1 METIILIPDSFKGTL
16 TSRQVCEAM
25 ERAVLRRKPR
35 ARVISIPVADGGEG
49 TVEAFLTAMG
59 GERVECTVCGPH
71 FAPMTAF
78 YGLLPD
84 STAVI
89 EMAACAG
96 LPLAGKKKNPER
108 TTTYGVGQLIMD
120 ALDKGARKFLIGLG
134 GSATND
140 GGCGC
145 AAACGVRFYES
156 HGSSFVPSGRN
167 LNEIEKI
174 AMTYADPRLKEC
186 TFTVLCDID
195 NPLCGP
201 TGAAAVFG
209 PQKGADEEM
218 VGRLDMG
225 LRHLA
230 RRWLEDLGK
239 DLLFLPG
246 GGAAG
251 GMGAGMAAFFGGT
264 LRPGIDLL
272 LDTVGFDD
280 LAKDASLV
288 FTGEGK
294 LDGQTARGK
303 AICGIARRAKGL
315 GLPVIALVGGS
326 EGELAALHSEGL
338 TAVFSINRPHTGLYM
353 PRMIWKEMYDF
364 SPDSVL
370 LVLSNEA
377 YDPDEYIR
385 DYDAFVSEVNA
396 HA

>member
-1 METIILIPDSFKGTL
+1 
-16 TSRQVCEAM
+16 M

-84 STAVI
+84 GTAVI

-174 AMTYADPRLKEC
+174 DMTYTDPRLKEC

-201 TGAAAVFG
+201 TGSAAVFG

-280 LAKDASLV
+280 LAKEASLV

-338 TAVFSINRPHTGLYM
+338 TAVFSINRLPQPLEESGPHAAENLEHTM
-353 PRMIWKEMYDF
+353 DN
-364 SPDSVL
+364 VL
-370 LVLSNEA
+370 RLL
-377 YDPDEYIR
+377 
-385 DYDAFVSEVNA
+385 EVGK
-396 HA
+396 

>member
-16 TSRQVCEAM
+16 SSRQVCEAM
-25 ERAVLRRKPR
+25 EHAVLRRKPR

-84 STAVI
+84 GTAVI

-174 AMTYADPRLKEC
+174 DMTYADPRLKEC

-338 TAVFSINRPHTGLYM
+338 TAVFSINRLPQSLEESGPHAAENLEHTM
-353 PRMIWKEMYDF
+353 DN
-364 SPDSVL
+364 VL
-370 LVLSNEA
+370 RLL
-377 YDPDEYIR
+377 
-385 DYDAFVSEVNA
+385 EVGK
-396 HA
+396 